1 MRRLSSFAP
10 ARLSGKRLMVPW
22 NALPGVE
29 RQRKVGDREVLID
42 WMWSAE
48 SRRCQTRNRDPTVLA

>member
-1 MRRLSSFAP
+1 
-10 ARLSGKRLMVPW
+10 MVPW

-42 WMWSAE
+42 
-48 SRRCQTRNRDPTVLA
+48 

>member
-10 ARLSGKRLMVPW
+10 ARLSGKRLMVRW

-42 WMWSAE
+42 
-48 SRRCQTRNRDPTVLA
+48 